1 MSGNVRIEKCPSED
15 AASRRKAALEADGF
29 SVRVAPDTACVV
41 TIDVNADGTL
51 PATPPVTLV
60 ESSWVVMAIRET

>member
-1 MSGNVRIEKCPSED
+1 MSGNVRVEKCSSAD

-29 SVRVAPDTACVV
+29 TVATAPDSACVV

-51 PATPPVTLV
+51 PATPAVALV
-60 ESSWVVMAIRET
+60 EAAWVVMAVRES

>member
-1 MSGNVRIEKCPSED
+1 MSGNVRVEKCPSED

-29 SVRVAPDTACVV
+29 TVAMAPDSACVV

-51 PATPPVTLV
+51 PATPAVALA
-60 ESSWVVMAIRET
+60 EAAWVLMAIRET